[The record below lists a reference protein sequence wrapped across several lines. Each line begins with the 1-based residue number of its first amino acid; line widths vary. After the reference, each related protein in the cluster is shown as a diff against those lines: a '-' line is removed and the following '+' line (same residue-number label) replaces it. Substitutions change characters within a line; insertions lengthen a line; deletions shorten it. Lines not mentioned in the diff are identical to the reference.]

1 MNIVNQVLISY
12 KEKYDQKTKLGL
24 SQTVLHDKLSIERL
38 KIRQLFRYI
47 YASKSTS
54 LET

>member
-12 KEKYDQKTKLGL
+12 KENHDQKTKLGL